1 MIELLI
7 SRLRKILPD
16 TIFNFFRRIL
26 TALITPI
33 LFSYKSGHFLSS
45 IQSKAVDKKNNP
57 IPWYTYS
64 CIDFLQTFNFK
75 NKKILEFGS
84 GQSSIWWS
92 KLSQEVHSLEDNY
105 YYEKKISKLKIN
117 NLKVYNCDTYL
128 NNFDKLNFEN
138 FFFDIIVV
146 DGFDRFL
153 SFKKSL
159 DLISKT
165 GIFIFDN
172 SEGYNE
178 PRDNYKSH
186 PILNMMSEQGFQ
198 RIDFYGYAPGVI
210 KKHCTSVFHKQTS
223 FINQLNF
230 NIKRF

>member
-1 MIELLI
+1 MIESLI
-7 SRLRKILPD
+7 SRLKKILPD

-26 TALITPI
+26 TALITPV
-33 LFSYKSGHFLSS
+33 LFSFNSGHFKSS
-45 IQSKAVDKKNNP
+45 LQSKAVDKKNNP

-64 CIDFLQTFNFK
+64 CIDFLQTFNFE
-75 NKKILEFGS
+75 NKRILEFGS

-92 KLSQEVHSLEDNY
+92 KHSLEVHSLEDNNY
-105 YYEKKISKLKIN
+105 YAKKISKLNIK

-128 NNFDKLNFEN
+128 NNFDKLNFN
-138 FFFDIIVV
+138 KNYFDIIIV

-159 DLISKT
+159 DLISHS

-178 PRDNYKSH
+178 PRDDYDSH
-186 PILNMMSEQGFQ
+186 PILKMMKECGFL

-223 FINQLNF
+223 FINELNL
-230 NIKRF
+230 NISRF

>member
-26 TALITPI
+26 AALITPI

-117 NLKVYNCDTYL
+117 NLKVYNCDTYSVSYTHL
-128 NNFDKLNFEN
+128 RAHETLMNLVCRLLLE
-138 FFFDIIVV
+138 
-146 DGFDRFL
+146 
-153 SFKKSL
+153 
-159 DLISKT
+159 KT
-165 GIFIFDN
+165 G
-172 SEGYNE
+172 EL
-178 PRDNYKSH
+178 PRAAW
-186 PILNMMSEQGFQ
+186 F
-198 RIDFYGYAPGVI
+198 R
-210 KKHCTSVFHKQTS
+210 
-223 FINQLNF
+223 
-230 NIKRF
+230 